1 MAPPSATEP
10 METGVSVPTNG
21 HDGAGTATHE
31 PGLTKP
37 QAEKQDNMMS
47 LTFPSAPKF
56 ANKYEERTYQ
66 KGRLALAFR
75 IFAKLGFDEGV
86 AGHITLRDPVFPDHF
101 WVNPFGVA
109 WPLLKSSDL
118 ILVNPQ
124 GKVVEGGPIRLL
136 NTAAYM
142 IHHAVHTARPEV
154 NCVAHSHSIY
164 GRAFCSLG
172 QNLESITQDSCAFH
186 NDIALYSSFRG
197 IVLAEEEGIA
207 IAAALGQKKA
217 ALLQNHGLLTCG
229 QSVESTVF
237 WFMSLEKCCHA
248 QLLADAA
255 AGGRGRETVKI
266 DDKDAAYTYTAVGTE
281 AAGWFSAKP
290 TFDMMEHTSGV
301 DYKW

>member
-1 MAPPSATEP
+1 MAPPSATHEVVN
-10 METGVSVPTNG
+10 TGASVPTNG
-21 HDGAGTATHE
+21 HSKAATAPLE
-31 PGLTKP
+31 PGLTERQVEVKGEMFP
-37 QAEKQDNMMS
+37 AAP
-47 LTFPSAPKF
+47 TFTD
-56 ANKYEERTYQ
+56 KYEERAYQ

-86 AGHITLRDPVFPDHF
+86 AGHITLRDPVDPTSF

-109 WPLLKSSDL
+109 WPLLKASSL
-118 ILVNPQ
+118 ILVNSS
-124 GKVVEGGPIRLL
+124 GKVIDGGPVRLL

-142 IHHAVHTARPEV
+142 IHHAVHSARPDV

-164 GRAFCSLG
+164 GRSFCTLG
-172 QNLESITQDSCAFH
+172 KNLDIITQDSCAFH

-197 IVLAEEEGIA
+197 IVLAADEGLA

-229 QSVESTVF
+229 ESIEATVF
-237 WFMSLEKCCHA
+237 WFMSLDKCCHA

-255 AGGRGRETVKI
+255 AGGTGGMTAKI
-266 DDKDAAYTYTAVGTE
+266 DDADAAYTYKTIGTE
-281 AAGWFSAKP
+281 NAGWFSAKP
-290 TFDMMEHTSGV
+290 TFDMMEHEAGV